1 MINSMNEQL
10 RRIVLSGY
18 VREETAAQ
26 FLEQITA
33 LEIIDVGKP
42 ITVYIDTYG
51 GSVDAALLMY
61 DAMRACS
68 CPIVT
73 IGIGK
78 VMSAGVLL
86 LASGDK
92 RFITENTR
100 VMLHEVSGG
109 VFGAVTEMENS
120 VKEMHR
126 LQDVYVNL
134 LSGDTGQSKQKIL
147 EDIEKNTLYMT
158 AKDAVAYGIVDTIVP
173 TRKKTR
179 RVTDKPKKQAAT
191 KKATTRKKKVTKKK
205 D

>member
-1 MINSMNEQL
+1 MINAMNEQL
-10 RRIVLSGY
+10 RRIVLSGH
-18 VREETAAQ
+18 VREDQAAQ
-26 FLEQITA
+26 FLEQLTA
-33 LEIIDVGKP
+33 LECVDVGKP

-61 DAMRACS
+61 DAMRSCS

-109 VFGAVTEMENS
+109 TFGPITEMENS
-120 VKEMHR
+120 ITEIHR
-126 LQDVYVNL
+126 LQDVYAGL
-134 LSGDTGQSKQKIL
+134 LARDTGQTKAKIL
-147 EDIEKNTLYMT
+147 ADIKNNTLYMT
-158 AKDAVAYGIVDTIVP
+158 AKDAVDYGIVDTVVP
-173 TRKKTR
+173 TRKRT
-179 RVTDKPKKQAAT
+179 KQVST
-191 KKATTRKKKVTKKK
+191 KKAKPARTRTKKK
-205 D
+205 ATAKKE